1 MQFAVVSRAQLA
13 NQKGKCTIVITF
25 VRYASTVNSHAFPQS
40 MREIG
45 KLDLKALQQ
54 KFPGLKVKEEIITY
68 TVKSKQTSSYDY
80 IITGLPGNNELELYV
95 WSDEVADTLS
105 KLLESKLKF
114 TTGFFSVINS
124 DSVEVL
130 LTPISAKTATASIHS
145 KNAGKGKYQIAS
157 INLNYH
163 GNEINILLEGNNDN
177 LLIHK
182 LATYAVG
189 VQADYKNKITAT
201 ISGYKNYTSAGYSND
216 IRAILTSALFDFEFS
231 YGLGY
236 EPTSIQVFSTNRI
249 KHKKYAPIP
258 ESEITLLYKNY
269 IPELIQYL
277 HIAERV
283 DYLPFKFLCYYH
295 IIEYF
300 ADKSAYRIIS
310 SEVKRMFQKPDFH
323 LMTDNY
329 VAQAV
334 EIFKKE
340 NEKLVS
346 DKIKIERVI
355 KQFVTKD
362 ELSALAKDA
371 GIDADISK
379 EAVFDGAKPL
389 KLPAVNLVTEG
400 NFYGDLT
407 KRIYAMRCS
416 IVHSN
421 PDFDE
426 SKAVPF
432 NPTPINLS
440 KLKLEVS
447 LIAEIA
453 KKVILENVGS

>member
-1 MQFAVVSRAQLA
+1 M
-13 NQKGKCTIVITF
+13 K
-25 VRYASTVNSHAFPQS
+25 
-40 MREIG
+40 EIG

-54 KFPGLKVKEEIITY
+54 KFPKLKVKEESYSY
-68 TVKSKQTSSYDY
+68 TVGSRQVTSYDY
-80 IITGLPGNNELELYV
+80 MVTGLPGNNDLELYLH
-95 WSDEVADTLS
+95 DEKAADELS
-105 KLLESKLKF
+105 KLLEGELKF
-114 TTGFFSVINS
+114 TAGFFAVINNEN
-124 DSVEVL
+124 VEIL
-130 LTPISAKTATASIHS
+130 LTPVSARTATASIHS
-145 KNAGKGKYQIAS
+145 KNAGKGKYRIAL
-157 INLNYH
+157 ININYY
-163 GNEINILLEGNNDN
+163 GNELSILLEGNNDS

-182 LATYAVG
+182 LANDAIG
-189 VQADYKNKITAT
+189 VQSDHKNKITAT
-201 ISGYKNYTSAGYSND
+201 ISGYNKHTSAGYSND

-231 YGLGY
+231 YGLSY
-236 EPTSIQVFSTNRI
+236 EPSSIQVFSANRT
-249 KHKKYAPIP
+249 KPKKYAALP
-258 ESEITLLYKNY
+258 ESGITFLYKKY

-283 DYLPFKFLCYYH
+283 DYVPFKFLCYYH

-300 ADKSAYRIIS
+300 ADKSAYRVVS
-310 SEVKRMFQKPDFH
+310 SEIRRMFQKPDFH
-323 LMTDNY
+323 LMLDNY

-334 EIFKKE
+334 ELFKKE
-340 NEKLVS
+340 NERLAS
-346 DKIKIERVI
+346 DKTKIERVI
-355 KQFVTKD
+355 KQFITKD
-362 ELSALAKDA
+362 ELNVMAKDA
-371 GIDADISK
+371 GIDAAISK
-379 EAVFDGAKPL
+379 ESVFDGAKPL
-389 KLPAVNLVTEG
+389 KLPAINLVAEG

-453 KKVILENVGS
+453 KKVILENVDS